1 MTLAFLNLGFPELIL
16 VGGLGLLLIIAIGN
30 YGRNTALGYTGS
42 IILAIFST
50 PIVAFLIISIIKGRE
65 NKRKSY

>member
-16 VGGLGLLLIIAIGN
+16 IGLGLLLIIAIGN

-42 IILAIFST
+42 IILAVLST
-50 PIVAFLIISIIKGRE
+50 PLVAFIIIAIIKGRE

>member
-1 MTLAFLNLGFPELIL
+1 MTLAFLNLGFPEMILI
-16 VGGLGLLLIIAIGN
+16 GLGLLLIIAIGN

-42 IILAIFST
+42 IILAVLST
-50 PIVAFLIISIIKGRE
+50 PLVAFIIIAIIKGRE